1 MNTYS
6 LEHVQQCCQDVV
18 PERELARRSPAAF
31 LPSLSRYTQFLEGR
45 SIMVSEYGVLS
56 VLKTTDLVPSE
67 LGLREQNKLEKSQ
80 RIRAAARE
88 LFSKHGYESA
98 TLRHIARR
106 AHVGLG
112 TVFNYAQDKRDLVFL
127 IFNEELAAVTDVALR
142 AAQSH
147 HSLVDQLIGIY
158 KPHYEYFSRNP
169 ALSRIL
175 LKELTFYSEGK
186 QAATFQEIRERL
198 ISGIGKLV
206 QTAQQEKR
214 IRSEEDSRIVARHIF
229 FVCSGAI
236 RWWIASL
243 RPDPHEG
250 LTELRRLLQLQING
264 LDPDPETRKKPHK
277 QGTSSLQNG
286 ARTRRNG
293 NASRS
298 VRTHS

>member
-1 MNTYS
+1 MNPNH
-6 LEHVQQCCQDVV
+6 E
-18 PERELARRSPAAF
+18 
-31 LPSLSRYTQFLEGR
+31 
-45 SIMVSEYGVLS
+45 
-56 VLKTTDLVPSE
+56 VPSE

-80 RIRAAARE
+80 RIRIAARE

-98 TLRHIARR
+98 TLRQIAKR

-127 IFNEELAAVTDVALR
+127 IFNEELAAVTDLALR
-142 AAQSH
+142 AAQPH
-147 HSLVDQLIGIY
+147 RSLVEQLVGIY
-158 KPHYEYFSRNP
+158 RPHYEYFSNNP

-198 ISGIGKLV
+198 ISGIAEV
-206 QTAQQEKR
+206 IQRAQKERR
-214 IRSEEDSRIVARHIF
+214 IRSTEDCRVVARNIF
-229 FVCSGAI
+229 FVSSGAI

-250 LTELRRLLQLQING
+250 LTELRRLIELQVHG
-264 LDPDPETRKKPHK
+264 LEPNPAVHRKSGKRNVHSQPDA
-277 QGTSSLQNG
+277 

-293 NASRS
+293 NATRS
-298 VRTHS
+298 ARA